1 MSDRVVLVT
10 GAASGIGAATARR
23 LAGPGTALVLH
34 TRSNVAGLEA
44 IANVCREA
52 GSEVAMAIADLGE
65 ADAPARLVTEA
76 RKAFGRVDQIVSNA
90 GYAQRAEVGQLTV
103 DDLRRAFEVMPVAFL
118 GLVNAALD
126 DLEASPWS
134 RVVVISSFVAHL
146 FGTNGLHFPASGAA
160 KAALEA
166 LAKSMAAQLAPRGV
180 TVNCVAPGFTR
191 KDPSAHAATSSDTME
206 RTRSVIPTGRLCTP
220 DDIAATAVFLLSREA
235 AQITGQV
242 VHVDGGLMLA

>member
-1 MSDRVVLVT
+1 MSERVILIT

-44 IANVCREA
+44 VASTCREA
-52 GSEVAMAIADLGE
+52 GSEVATALADLGE
-65 ADAPARLVTEA
+65 ADSPAHLVAEA
-76 RKAFGRVDQIVSNA
+76 RKAFVRVDQIVSNA
-90 GYAQRAEVGQLTV
+90 GYAQRAQVGQLGV

-118 GLVNAALD
+118 GLVNSALD

-166 LAKSMAAQLAPRGV
+166 LAKSLAAQLAPGGV

-191 KDPSAHAATSSDTME
+191 KDPSGHAATSSDTME
-206 RTRSVIPTGRLCTP
+206 RTRSAIPTGRLCIP
-220 DDIAATAVFLLSREA
+220 DDIAATVAFLLSKEA